1 MKSTINLYFVL
12 IIIFIYYL
20 YKNRSVFYNNKLQE
34 NFYSGNPFNISF
46 LEKDASFK
54 KIYIV

>member
-20 YKNRSVFYNNKLQE
+20 YKNRSVYYNNKLQE

-46 LEKDASFK
+46 
-54 KIYIV
+54 